1 MKRLL
6 SKMAALTNGV
16 TGAIVRAEHRLC
28 VLSFQEDEFLE
39 TAWSWPVSKT
49 SPNTIYSTII
59 LSVTL
64 SVALLVLPPFVLI
77 LIS

>member
-1 MKRLL
+1 M
-6 SKMAALTNGV
+6 
-16 TGAIVRAEHRLC
+16 
-28 VLSFQEDEFLE
+28 LSFQEDELLE

-49 SPNTIYSTII
+49 SPNTIYSTIT

-64 SVALLVLPPFVLI
+64 SVALLVLLPFVLI